1 MADKSQNIIELK
13 HISKI
18 YDDNGFKAVDDFN
31 LEVKRGE
38 FVTFLGPSGC
48 GKTTTLR
55 MIAGFELPSDG
66 EILLNGEDISKL
78 PANKRP
84 INTVFQRYALFP
96 HMNIYDNIAFG
107 LKLKKLP
114 KDEIRKKVR
123 HVLDMVDLE
132 GFENRKISTLS
143 GGQQQRI
150 AIARALVN
158 EPEILMLDEPLGA
171 LDLKMRQEMQLELKN
186 MHDQLGITFIYVT
199 HDQEEALTMSDKIV
213 VMSEGRI
220 QQVGTPED
228 IYNEP
233 QNAFVAD
240 FIGESNIFKGI
251 MTSDMKVRFCGGE
264 FKGMDDVPEGTL
276 VDVVV
281 RPEDV
286 IITKHEEG
294 TVAGEITSVIFKG
307 MHYEV
312 TVESGKYEIVIRT
325 TKCYSAGEKIGM
337 CLEPDGIHVMIAED
351 HTTSF
356 ETIINSDY
364 TLNFNDKL
372 ISCDITK
379 IIPKTSMKEGVLTD
393 ENGETVDV
401 SNLRVIVSIQPYDI
415 EMSDDA
421 DAGLVSGR
429 IIDLIYKGDHYSYVV
444 RTEYGHDLIV
454 DDEYLWNMG
463 DQVGLIMPEDKMK
476 FQLKK

>member
-1 MADKSQNIIELK
+1 MADNIIELR
-13 HISKI
+13 HISKV
-18 YDDNGFKAVDDFN
+18 YSDNGFKAVDDFN

-55 MIAGFELPSDG
+55 MIAGFEMPTSG
-66 EILLNGEDISKL
+66 EILLNGEDISQL

-114 KDEIRKKVR
+114 KEEIRKKVKR
-123 HVLDMVDLE
+123 VLDIVDLE

-171 LDLKMRQEMQLELKN
+171 LDLKMRQEMQIELKH
-186 MHDQLGITFIYVT
+186 MHDELGITFIYVT

-213 VMSEGRI
+213 VLSEGRI
-220 QQVGTPED
+220 QQIGTPED

-233 QNAFVAD
+233 QNAFEAD
-240 FIGESNIFKGI
+240 IIGESNIFKGI
-251 MTSDMKVRFCGGE
+251 MTGHMKVRFCGGE
-264 FKGMDDVPEGTL
+264 FIGMDDVPEGTL

-286 IITKHEEG
+286 IITKPEDGIIEG
-294 TVAGEITSVIFKG
+294 EVVSVIFKG

-312 TVESGKYEIVIRT
+312 TVESGKYEMVIRT
-325 TKCYSAGEKIGM
+325 TKCYSVGERIGM
-337 CLEPDGIHVMIAED
+337 KLEPDGIHIMLAED

-356 ETIINSDY
+356 VTNINSDY
-364 TLNFNDKL
+364 TLDFNGKV
-372 ISCDITK
+372 INCDLTK
-379 IIPKTSMKEGVLTD
+379 VIPKSSMKNNVLVD
-393 ENGETVDV
+393 ENNEAIDTAKLKVM
-401 SNLRVIVSIQPYDI
+401 VSIQPYDI
-415 EMSDDA
+415 RMSDNVEE
-421 DAGLVSGR
+421 GLVSGH
-429 IIDLIYKGDHYSYVV
+429 IINLIYKGDHYSYVI

-454 DDEYLWNMG
+454 DDEYLWNM
-463 DQVGLIMPEDKMK
+463 DDAVGLVMLEDKMK